1 MAVMG
6 RVVPRERLRDYVG
19 RRLVS
24 DEWFRITQDRIDAFA
39 DATEDRQ
46 YIHVDPERA
55 AKTPFGSTVAHG
67 YLTLSLLPRLLESF
81 RVIPENVVMGINY
94 GLNRVRFPGPV
105 PVDSEIRA
113 AATLKNVEEPAADRL
128 LLTTEVVVEVRGQ
141 QRPALVAEALS
152 MWVVGS

>member
-6 RVVPRERLRDYVG
+6 RVVPRERLKDYVG

-55 AKTPFGSTVAHG
+55 AKTPFGGTVAHG

-113 AATLKNVEEPAADRL
+113 SATLKAVEEPAPDRL

-152 MWVVGS
+152 MWVVGG